1 MPNENN
7 FSVLMQVADD
17 PVFVREG
24 ADVYVDANISFTQ
37 AILGGKVEVP
47 TLSGKTQVNIPKGVQ
62 PGQLVVLRGK
72 GLSKH
77 GFLVD
82 HGDQYVRFCINFPT
96 AINERQHAIL
106 EEFAKEEI
114 NNQNDT
120 SSEGNCFSSSMDRSD
135 V

>member
-1 MPNENN
+1 M
-7 FSVLMQVADD
+7 L
-17 PVFVREG
+17 
-24 ADVYVDANISFTQ
+24 IL

-96 AINERQHAIL
+96 AINERQRAIL
-106 EEFAKEEI
+106 EEFTEEEI

-120 SSEGNCFSSSMDRSD
+120 SNEGTWWQQLLEGLTHGGYWEYVHQSSFLCCSLLRSFSFSIDRSD